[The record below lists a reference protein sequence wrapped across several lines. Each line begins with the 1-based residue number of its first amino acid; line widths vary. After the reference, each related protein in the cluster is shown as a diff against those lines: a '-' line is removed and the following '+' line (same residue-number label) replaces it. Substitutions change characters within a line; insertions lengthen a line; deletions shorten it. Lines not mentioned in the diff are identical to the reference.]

1 MAVKLFDVK
10 CNFREPGEGE
20 WKGYMVMR
28 LTIVGKDVEWAEAK
42 KLQRMFKDSYILE
55 AHSGS

>member
-1 MAVKLFDVK
+1 MELKRFTVK
-10 CNFREPGEGE
+10 CNFRETGEDE

-28 LTIVGKDVEWAEAK
+28 LTVVGKDVEWAEAK